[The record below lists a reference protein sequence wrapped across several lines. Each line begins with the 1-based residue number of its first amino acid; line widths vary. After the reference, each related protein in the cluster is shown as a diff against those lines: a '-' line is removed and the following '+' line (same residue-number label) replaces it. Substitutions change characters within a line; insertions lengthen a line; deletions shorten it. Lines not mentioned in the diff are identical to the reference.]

1 MLIPFPGIF
10 SLHNS
15 KLICFHLH
23 KYMLCWT
30 CCWVLW
36 ATLCR
41 LLFTWNTSCHIEPED
56 FIRTQNLMRSIST
69 RSTVMRSTCLEI
81 NSHQIR
87 SILMRSIS
95 TRSTVMRSTCHQ
107 INSQKINLPQNQ
119 CNKKEAWNTCSK
131 HQVQFDILW
140 HLDNH

>member
-15 KLICFHLH
+15 KLICLHLH
-23 KYMLCWT
+23 KYVVLNML
-30 CCWVLW
+30 LSFMSYS
-36 ATLCR
+36 CR

-119 CNKKEAWNTCSK
+119 CNKKASMK
-131 HQVQFDILW
+131 HM
-140 HLDNH
+140 